1 MFEARSSDIVLI
13 HVSTCLNISRFSK
26 KNHRSLQ
33 RATRQRQSIR
43 YMEWVWRVWHSIGE
57 SLSSLLALRDSK
69 ISNDEL
75 FMGFYFGDVGD
86 V

>member
-13 HVSTCLNISRFSK
+13 HVSTCLNIDFQK
-26 KNHRSLQ
+26 KKLNHRNRSLQ

-43 YMEWVWRVWHSIGE
+43 NMEWVWHSIGE

-75 FMGFYFGDVGD
+75 FM
-86 V
+86 